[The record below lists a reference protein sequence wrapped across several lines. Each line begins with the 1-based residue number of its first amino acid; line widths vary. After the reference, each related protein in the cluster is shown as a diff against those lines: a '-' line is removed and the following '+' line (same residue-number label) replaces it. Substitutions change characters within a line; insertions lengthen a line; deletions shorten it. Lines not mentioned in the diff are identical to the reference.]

1 MNKTFNKDGS
11 LTRYAFSCGY
21 VEVYSVKGQE
31 NDISISREH
40 ETFHVKGFFGE
51 KWINKAFSKIGD
63 ARKYI
68 RQYGKLK

>member
-11 LTRYAFSCGY
+11 LTRYAFSCGDI
-21 VEVYSVKGQE
+21 EVYNVKGQQD
-31 NDISISREH
+31 DIHISFEH
-40 ETFHVKGFFGE
+40 GTFHVKGFFGE
-51 KWINKAFSKIGD
+51 KWINKGFSKIGD